1 MSTAATDNDLAA
13 LAAALGRRLLD
24 RGAQLACAESC
35 TGGWL
40 AKVVTDLPGSS
51 AWFGWG
57 FVTYANAAKIRMLG
71 VPEPL
76 LQAHGAVS
84 EPVARAM
91 AEGARAASGADL
103 AIAVTGIA
111 GPSGGTADKPVGTVW
126 FAWAVPTGT
135 HVEHAA
141 FAGDRETIRRLCV
154 AHALRGALAVLE
166 RRAP

>member
-13 LAAALGRRLLD
+13 LAAALGRRLEG
-24 RGAQLACAESC
+24 RGEQLACAESC

-57 FVTYANAAKIRMLG
+57 FVTYANAAKMRLLG
-71 VPEPL
+71 VPEQL

-126 FAWAVPTGT
+126 FAWAAPTGT
-135 HVEHAA
+135 HAEHLVLS
-141 FAGDRETIRRLCV
+141 GDRETIRRHSV
-154 AHALRGALAVLE
+154 AHALRGALTVLE